1 MSTTGDAPAM
11 SGGLQEMPSEKNG
24 AAGLQDTDPE
34 SVGHGG
40 IEAHSSPARGVWDAE
55 GPFRG
60 SQAGP

>member
-1 MSTTGDAPAM
+1 M
-11 SGGLQEMPSEKNG
+11 GGLQEMPSEKNR
-24 AAGLQDTDPE
+24 AAGLQGTDPE

-55 GPFRG
+55 GPLGG